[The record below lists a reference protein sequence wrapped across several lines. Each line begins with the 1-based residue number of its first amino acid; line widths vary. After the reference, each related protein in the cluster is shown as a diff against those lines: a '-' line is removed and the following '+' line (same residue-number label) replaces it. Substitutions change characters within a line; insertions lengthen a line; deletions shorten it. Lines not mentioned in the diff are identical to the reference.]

1 MSTKTVIFSK
11 FVQKY
16 GLIWCNKDVPILINI
31 TGKYRDE
38 FHAQAMRDM
47 YATAAVCLLTAA
59 IISFKAAI
67 AVACLVPVMNYLQN
81 GYWFSPSFDGNA
93 FEDIGGYKVGVAI
106 PTREEEGRREARNF
120 EQTQDLTKLI
130 NKLDDAKIYYT
141 KHEIVVQS
149 VGSSST
155 QCIYGHRLTP
165 MTEFGMGVDAYSDT
179 QIEEF
184 LKAHT
189 NRLSYDSILV
199 IMNSAGYAMK
209 EDAGI
214 VYNDN
219 KVEYDTIT
227 PNIVER
233 TVGGTGKNTNAMG
246 FIQKLV
252 EIHKR
257 LNLNYVLAIVPRG
270 DKTMPQGGSHS
281 KDRILRAG
289 KTRIVVIEV
298 SGKQTKKFELVGYGA
313 QDADAETICKNI
325 KETKITDVD
334 GKTYGSMQVF
344 G

>member
-1 MSTKTVIFSK
+1 MYVI
-11 FVQKY
+11 
-16 GLIWCNKDVPILINI
+16 
-31 TGKYRDE
+31 
-38 FHAQAMRDM
+38 
-47 YATAAVCLLTAA
+47 AAVCLLTACA
-59 IISFKAAI
+59 ISLKAAI
-67 AVACLVPVMNYLQN
+67 AAACLVPVMNYLQH

-130 NKLDDAKIYYT
+130 NKLDDADIVYNKD
-141 KHEIVVQS
+141 EIVVQS

-155 QCIYGHRLTP
+155 QCIFGYKLAP

-179 QIEEF
+179 QMEEF
-184 LKAHT
+184 LKAHAE
-189 NRLSYDSILV
+189 RLSYDGILV

-227 PNIVER
+227 RNIVER
-233 TVGGTGKNTNAMG
+233 TVGGTGKNTNAMA
-246 FIQKLV
+246 FVERLV

-289 KTRIVVIEV
+289 KTRIVVIEI

-325 KETKITDVD
+325 KETKITDGD
-334 GKTYGSMQVF
+334 GKTYGSMSVF